1 VGHQV
6 YGEVIPE
13 VDQITSLVCDRTCHV
28 SFGGAWGLQLV
39 LSINLVLSAA
49 ELQLK
54 RIISSLKLPLILRLG
69 HLLKVRG
76 MDPS

>member
-1 VGHQV
+1 MGHQV

-49 ELQLK
+49 ELK